1 MTKENKKM
9 SFNATWSMAVGG
21 MVGGGIFSV
30 LGVIIGIAGQ
40 WAWLSFVLAGLIA
53 LISAFSYSQLSIKY
67 KKSGGAFTFLNEI
80 NHQGLAG
87 SLSWVLILGY
97 ILTIS
102 VYAFT
107 FGHYV
112 AHVFNLG
119 TWFPRV
125 LAFTIIA
132 ALALV
137 NLRGVGDLSRVEIIT
152 VWGKLFVLLGLS
164 IFGIV
169 QWSPEELTAG
179 IEPKSW
185 STAIIGA
192 ATIFMA
198 YEGFQLLSYDYED
211 IKNPTKTLPRATL
224 SAVIAV
230 IFIYVL
236 VALGSTMLV
245 GADTLIQ
252 EKEVALSIA
261 GKQAFGITGLVL
273 VTIAAAFSTGSA
285 INATLFSTAR
295 LMETVAKKKDLPHI
309 FVKENHEN
317 IPYYAIIIMAAL
329 ASVLA
334 TIGSLSTLVDA
345 ASLIFLI
352 TFAFVNYISYQQKM
366 KHKILS
372 LIGSIACFIAII
384 LSSYEQFQK
393 RPIPLIIILVF
404 IFITLIGRPF
414 ILRKMNKKDI

>member
-30 LGVIIGIAGQ
+30 LGVIISIAGK
-40 WAWLSFVLAGLIA
+40 WTWLSFVLAGLVA
-53 LISAFSYSQLSIKY
+53 LISAVSYSQLSIEY

-80 NHQGLAG
+80 NHKGIAG

-112 AHVFNLG
+112 AHVINLG
-119 TWFPRV
+119 SWFPRI
-125 LAFTIIA
+125 LAFSIIA

-137 NLRGVGDLSRVEIIT
+137 NLRGVGESSRLEIII

-164 IFGIV
+164 IFGII
-169 QWSPEELTAG
+169 QWSPEQLTAG

-185 STAIIGA
+185 STTIIGA

-211 IKNPTKTLPRATL
+211 IINPTKTLPRATI

-230 IFIYVL
+230 IFIYIL
-236 VALGSTMLV
+236 VALGATMLV
-245 GADTLIQ
+245 GAETLIQ

-285 INATLFSTAR
+285 INATLFSTGR

-309 FVKENHEN
+309 FVKENQAN
-317 IPYYAIIIMAAL
+317 IPYYAILIMAGL
-329 ASVLA
+329 AAVLA
-334 TIGSLSTLVDA
+334 TIGSLDALVDA

-352 TFAFVNYISYQQKM
+352 TFAFVNYISFQKKM
-366 KHKILS
+366 KYKMLS
-372 LIGSIACFIAII
+372 LIGSISCLIAII
-384 LSSYEQFQK
+384 LSSYEQLQK
-393 RPIPLIIILVF
+393 RPIPLILILVF

-414 ILRKMNKKDI
+414 ILRKINN

>member
-1 MTKENKKM
+1 MIKENKKM
-9 SFNATWSMAVGG
+9 GFNATWSMAVGG

-30 LGVIIGIAGQ
+30 LGVIISIAGQ

-53 LISAFSYSQLSIKY
+53 LISAISYSQLSIKY

-80 NHQGLAG
+80 NHQGIAG

-112 AHVFNLG
+112 AHVFNFG
-119 TWFPRV
+119 SWFPRV
-125 LAFTIIA
+125 LAFTVIA
-132 ALALV
+132 ILALV
-137 NLRGVGDLSRVEIIT
+137 NLRGVGDSSGVEIVT

-164 IFGIV
+164 IFGIIH
-169 QWSPEELTAG
+169 WSPEQLTAG

-185 STAIIGA
+185 SSAIIGA

-211 IKNPTKTLPRATL
+211 IKNPTKTLPRATI

-230 IFIYVL
+230 ICIYIL

-245 GADTLIQ
+245 GAETLIQ
-252 EKEVALSIA
+252 GKEVALSIA
-261 GKQAFGITGLVL
+261 GKQAFGITGLLL

-285 INATLFSTAR
+285 INATLFSTGR
-295 LMETVAKKKDLPHI
+295 LMETVAKKKDLPNL
-309 FVKENHEN
+309 FVKENQDN
-317 IPYYAIIIMAAL
+317 IPYYAIIIMAGL
-329 ASVLA
+329 AATLA

-352 TFAFVNYISYQQKM
+352 TFAIVNYISYQQKM
-366 KHKILS
+366 KYKILS
-372 LIGSIACFIAII
+372 LIGSMACLIAIL
-384 LSSYEQFQK
+384 LSSYEQLQNK
-393 RPIPLIIILVF
+393 PIPLIIIFVF
-404 IFITLIGRPF
+404 VFFALIGRPF
-414 ILRKMNKKDI
+414 ILKKMNNSDI

>member
-30 LGVIIGIAGQ
+30 LGVIIGVAGQ

-80 NHQGLAG
+80 NHKGIAG

-112 AHVFNLG
+112 AHVFNFGSWL
-119 TWFPRV
+119 PRV
-125 LAFTIIA
+125 LAFSIIA

-137 NLRGVGDLSRVEIIT
+137 NLRGVEDSSRVEIIT

-164 IFGIV
+164 IFGIIK
-169 QWSPEELTAG
+169 WSPEQLTAG

-211 IKNPTKTLPRATL
+211 IKNPTKTLPRATI

-230 IFIYVL
+230 IFIYIS
-236 VALGSTMLV
+236 VALGATMLV
-245 GADTLIQ
+245 GAETLIQ

-285 INATLFSTAR
+285 INATLFSTGR
-295 LMETVAKKKDLPHI
+295 LMETVAKKKDLPNL
-309 FVKENHEN
+309 FVKENQAN
-317 IPYYAIIIMAAL
+317 IPYYAIIILAGLAA
-329 ASVLA
+329 VLA
-334 TIGSLSTLVDA
+334 AIGSLNTLVDA

-352 TFAFVNYISYQQKM
+352 TFAAVNYISFQQKM
-366 KHKILS
+366 KYKILS
-372 LIGSIACFIAII
+372 LFGSIACLIAII
-384 LSSYEQFQK
+384 LSSYNQFQE

-404 IFITLIGRPF
+404 IFLALIGRPF
-414 ILRKMNKKDI
+414 ILRKMNN

>member
-1 MTKENKKM
+1 M
-9 SFNATWSMAVGG
+9 
-21 MVGGGIFSV
+21 
-30 LGVIIGIAGQ
+30 
-40 WAWLSFVLAGLIA
+40 SFVLAGLIA

-67 KKSGGAFTFLNEI
+67 EKSGGAFTFLNEI
-80 NHQGLAG
+80 NHQGIAG
-87 SLSWVLILGY
+87 SLSWILIIGY

-119 TWFPRV
+119 SWLPRV
-125 LAFTIIA
+125 LAFAIIA

-137 NLRGVGDLSRVEIIT
+137 NLRGVGESSKLEIIT

-164 IFGIV
+164 IFGIIH
-169 QWSPEELTAG
+169 WSPEQLTAG

-185 STAIIGA
+185 TTAIIGA

-211 IKNPTKTLPRATL
+211 IKNPAKTLPRATI

-230 IFIYVL
+230 IFIYIL

-245 GADTLIQ
+245 GAETLIQ

-285 INATLFSTAR
+285 INATLFSTGR

-309 FVKENHEN
+309 FVKENEAN
-317 IPYYAIIIMAAL
+317 IPYYAIIIMAGL
-329 ASVLA
+329 AAVLA
-334 TIGSLSTLVDA
+334 TIGSLDTLVDA

-352 TFAFVNYISYQQKM
+352 TFAVVNFISYQQKM
-366 KHKILS
+366 KYRILS
-372 LIGSIACFIAII
+372 LIGSISCLIAII
-384 LSSYEQFQK
+384 LSSYEQFQN
-393 RPIPLIIILVF
+393 RPIPLIILLVL
-404 IFITLIGRPF
+404 ITLVLIGRPF
-414 ILRKMNKKDI
+414 ILRKMNN

>member
-1 MTKENKKM
+1 MTKENKRM

-40 WAWLSFVLAGLIA
+40 WAWLSFVIAGLIA

-67 KKSGGAFTFLNEI
+67 EKSGGAFTFLNEI
-80 NHQGLAG
+80 NHQGIAG
-87 SLSWVLILGY
+87 SLSWVLIIGY

-112 AHVFNLG
+112 AHVFNFG
-119 TWFPRV
+119 SWFPRV
-125 LAFTIIA
+125 LAFSIIA

-137 NLRGVGDLSRVEIIT
+137 NLRGVGDSSRVEIIT

-164 IFGIV
+164 VFGIV
-169 QWSPEELTAG
+169 HWSPEQLTAG

-185 STAIIGA
+185 TTAIVGA

-211 IKNPTKTLPRATL
+211 IKNPTKTLPRATI

-230 IFIYVL
+230 IFIYIL
-236 VALGSTMLV
+236 VALGTTMLV
-245 GADTLIQ
+245 GAETLIQ
-252 EKEVALSIA
+252 KKEVALSIA
-261 GKQAFGITGLVL
+261 GQQAFGITGLVL

-285 INATLFSTAR
+285 INATLFSTGR
-295 LMETVAKKKDLPHI
+295 LMETVAKKKDLPHL
-309 FVKENHEN
+309 FVKENSAN
-317 IPYYAIIIMAAL
+317 IPYYAILIMAGLAAVL
-329 ASVLA
+329 AS
-334 TIGSLSTLVDA
+334 IGSLSTLVDA

-352 TFAFVNYISYQQKM
+352 TFAIVNFISYQQKM
-366 KHKILS
+366 KYRIIS
-372 LIGSIACFIAII
+372 LIGSIACLIAII
-384 LSSYEQFQK
+384 LSSYKQFQE

-404 IFITLIGRPF
+404 ISLALIGRPF
-414 ILRKMNKKDI
+414 ILRKMNN

>member
-1 MTKENKKM
+1 MTKEKKKM

-30 LGVIIGIAGQ
+30 LGVIISIAGQ

-80 NHQGLAG
+80 NHQGIAG

-112 AHVFNLG
+112 AHVFNFG
-119 TWFPRV
+119 SWFPRV
-125 LAFTIIA
+125 LAFAIIA
-132 ALALV
+132 AIALV
-137 NLRGVGDLSRVEIIT
+137 NLRGVGESSRVEIIT

-164 IFGIV
+164 IFGII
-169 QWSPEELTAG
+169 QWSPEQLTAG

-185 STAIIGA
+185 TTAIIGA

-211 IKNPTKTLPRATL
+211 IKNPVKTLPRATI

-230 IFIYVL
+230 IFIYIL
-236 VALGSTMLV
+236 VSLGSTMLV
-245 GADTLIQ
+245 GAETLIQ
-252 EKEVALSIA
+252 QKEVALSIA
-261 GKQAFGITGLVL
+261 GQQALGFTGLVL

-295 LMETVAKKKDLPHI
+295 LMETVAKKKDLPQI
-309 FVKENHEN
+309 FVKENQAN
-317 IPYYAIIIMAAL
+317 IPYYAIIIMAGL
-329 ASVLA
+329 ATVLA
-334 TIGSLSTLVDA
+334 TIGSLSSLVDA

-352 TFAFVNYISYQQKM
+352 TFAVVNYISYQQKI
-366 KHKILS
+366 KYKIIS
-372 LIGSIACFIAII
+372 LIGSIACLIAII
-384 LSSYEQFQK
+384 LSSYEQFQN
-393 RPIPLIIILVF
+393 RPIPLIIIWVL
-404 IFITLIGRPF
+404 IFLTFIGRPF
-414 ILRKMNKKDI
+414 ILKKLNS